1 MGPLLLISC
10 LALPVVNGEH
20 FLRRKK
26 NPVTE
31 APIPDTEQPV
41 LPSSKKDVTSDIAE
55 SLWDCLM
62 EGNDKESCD
71 KNSNGACIFCA
82 EPVYGICVTPSV
94 AEKLNRYPMFNC
106 DEAIGS
112 GRHKS

>member
-10 LALPVVNGEH
+10 LALPLVNGEH
-20 FLRRKK
+20 FLRK
-26 NPVTE
+26 NHPVTE
-31 APIPDTEQPV
+31 VPIPDTEQPAP
-41 LPSSKKDVTSDIAE
+41 PSIKKDVASDITE
-55 SLWDCLM
+55 SLWGCLM
-62 EGNDKESCD
+62 EGNDKESCK
-71 KNSNGACIFCA
+71 KNSNGGCIFCA

-112 GRHKS
+112 GKHGS